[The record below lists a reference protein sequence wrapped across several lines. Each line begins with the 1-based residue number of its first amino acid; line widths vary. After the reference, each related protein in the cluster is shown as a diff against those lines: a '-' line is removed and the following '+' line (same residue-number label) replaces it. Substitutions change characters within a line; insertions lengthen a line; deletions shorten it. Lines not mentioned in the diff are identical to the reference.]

1 MEDYRDYEET
11 TEEKVEEALIGILQ
25 YGESAEDTAL
35 ADLQSVMSFGQEGVM
50 TYNRGVVL
58 KMADGTEFQITIVQ
72 SR

>member
-25 YGESAEDTAL
+25 YGESADDTAL
-35 ADLQSVMSFGQEGVM
+35 ADVQSAVSFREEGVL
-50 TYNRGVVL
+50 TYNRGLVVRL
-58 KMADGTEFQITIVQ
+58 ADRTEFQITIVQ